1 MKKPGGIVNEDGKN
15 PKMGRGMADKL
26 LLFYRNKLIRG
37 DLLLTKSDK
46 NNICDTMRDEFAI
59 QSLQRSIVSIPKGLI
74 VNVLMLIS

>member
-1 MKKPGGIVNEDGKN
+1 MKKPGGIVNEGGKN

-37 DLLLTKSDK
+37 E